1 MRASLFAPLALAMLA
16 APALAAS
23 ATGDRVLVI
32 LDPKIDKGD
41 YSKFFGSLKDRGYDL
56 TFKKPTDESWLQ
68 PFGVPAYD
76 HLVLFAPEASKTS
89 EGFNP
94 QNVLAAQSEFLNTLH
109 ILSPGLSEIQRDTLR
124 EYDIEPAPR
133 GLELVDAFSHVAGS
147 EVDTVVLEAGSLV
160 APGPIL
166 GSSKNAGPLVYA
178 KGTGFR
184 TGLNP
189 FLVDIARAPE
199 TAYVADKDGKP
210 VETKAGLPV
219 KLAGSKVSL
228 VAAIQNRNNVRV
240 GFVGSPDLL
249 SDAWWGKKL
258 DGKETAN
265 RAFVDDLTKWV
276 FQETGVVRVVSTTHH
291 RQGETEPRDAYRKKD
306 EVTYDITL
314 TEHTTAANGSSQWV
328 PFHTDDLQLEFTM
341 LDPFIRTSLVEKSST
356 ATDATY
362 STTFVAPD
370 RHGVF
375 KFVVSYWRPGWT
387 SITTEDKA
395 SVVPLRHDEHPRWIT
410 GAYPFYTGA
419 LSTSAAFLLFV
430 ALWAS
435 LAEGDKNKKKAE

>member
-1 MRASLFAPLALAMLA
+1 MRASLLAAASLALLA

-41 YSKFFGSLKDRGYDL
+41 YSKFFGSLKDRGYTL

-68 PFGVPAYD
+68 PFGVPAHD
-76 HLVLFAPEASKTS
+76 HLVLFAPEAEKLS

-109 ILSPGLSEIQRDTLR
+109 ILSPSLSELQRDTLR
-124 EYDIEPAPR
+124 EYDIEAAPR

-147 EVDTVVLEAGSLV
+147 EIDTVVLDSSALV
-160 APGPIL
+160 GPSPIL
-166 GSSKNAGPLVYA
+166 GESKTAGPVVYA

-189 FLVDIARAPE
+189 FLVDIATAPS
-199 TAYVADKDGKP
+199 TSYIADEEGKP
-210 VETKAGLPV
+210 VEVKAGRENQ
-219 KLAGSKVSL
+219 LAGSKVS
-228 VAAIQNRNNVRV
+228 VVGAMQNRNNVRV

-258 DGKETAN
+258 DGKETGN
-265 RAFVDDLTKWV
+265 RAFVDDLTKWI
-276 FQETGVVRVVSTTHH
+276 FQETGVVRVVNTTHH
-291 RQGETEPRDAYRKKD
+291 RQGETEPRDQYRKKD
-306 EVTYDITL
+306 TVTYNITL
-314 TEHTTAANGSSQWV
+314 TQHSTAANGSSQWV
-328 PFHTDDLQLEFTM
+328 PFSTKDLQLEFTM
-341 LDPFIRTSLVEKSST
+341 LDPFIRTALVEKSSSASDT
-356 ATDATY
+356 TY
-362 STTFVAPD
+362 STSFVAPD

-375 KFVVSYWRPGWT
+375 KFVVSHWRPGWT

-435 LAEGDKNKKKAE
+435 LAEGDKKKKKAE